1 MNYRFMRA
9 LVFFDLP
16 TETNEDKRNY
26 RQFRKLLIKNGFIM
40 LQESVYTRMLITP
53 TAQRSVLNLIRRN
66 RPPAGIVQVLTVTEK
81 QFGKMEYVT
90 GEFHT
95 DIIDSD
101 ERLVVL

>member
-1 MNYRFMRA
+1 MSYRFMRA

-16 TETNEDKRNY
+16 TETNEDKRNF